1 MGIAIGEEE
10 TFWSEQRKDGSL
22 NKQGP
27 ELAARYARLLRWN
40 RSMSAYARHVV
51 SRLWCL
57 SGLVGGGNISMHRR
71 G

>member
-10 TFWSEQRKDGSL
+10 TFWSEQRKDGGL

-27 ELAARYARLLRWN
+27 ELAARYARLRWN
-40 RSMSAYARHVV
+40 RSMSACARDVV